1 MTDTPGR
8 EPEQRLPAPRPPS
21 ETEPV
26 ETAPVERFSSTPS
39 TRSVELSPERAAQ
52 VVRQSSNARWVGFL
66 AVVIVM
72 LFVAIYWF
80 YELGAPLGMSES
92 RLDAE
97 AADQSIVNVERGY
110 NVYQANCARC
120 HGANGEGG
128 IGPVL
133 NSQDKLYQH
142 LNANYLNTVLTAG
155 GRYVCGNPQSLM
167 PVWSNTATPA
177 RPAQLPPDPGGHLV
191 HPRDERGDL
200 HDPRPRAR
208 DTRGRPDHRRG
219 QDVPGLGRHQLHAA
233 SGQHARTPRAG
244 PTSSRRPPRRRRPG
258 PRALVPQ
265 PSASVPAGAT
275 TLPLTAQGIKFDTD
289 ALTVP
294 ANQAFSIDFDNQDVG
309 VPHDVSIKDGTGSI
323 VYKGETFPGIAKK
336 TYDVSP
342 LAAGAYTFFCT
353 RARQHDRDPD
363 RTVIDRRPRS
373 VGWVRMGGRWR
384 NRRSQPGPRCRDDG
398 PCSACSTP
406 TAGVGRPSRPS
417 SGWCSSS
424 SSSATSRTAPT
435 TSPSRARSTSA
446 SWSGR
451 RSTSAR
457 RPTAR
462 SRARRRSARSSRGS
476 HRRPS

>member
-26 ETAPVERFSSTPS
+26 ETAPVERFSSAPS

-92 RLDAE
+92 RLDRE

-133 NSQDKLYQH
+133 NSQEKLYQH

-167 PVWSNTATPA
+167 PVWSNTATPPGPLNYRQIQEVISFIRA
-177 RPAQLPPDPGGHLV
+177 TSEVTYTIRDAELGTPVVNPITGEVETFQGWVDINYTPPPGSSPFPACWTDAFTSASAAPSAG
-191 HPRDERGDL
+191 
-200 HDPRPRAR
+200 
-208 DTRGRPDHRRG
+208 
-219 QDVPGLGRHQLHAA
+219 A
-233 SGQHARTPRAG
+233 SG
-244 PTSSRRPPRRRRPG
+244 
-258 PRALVPQ
+258 LVPQ

-294 ANQAFSIDFDNQDVG
+294 ANQAFSIAFDNQDVG

-342 LAAGAYTFFCT
+342 LAAGAYTFFC
-353 RARQHDRDPD
+353 
-363 RTVIDRRPRS
+363 S
-373 VGWVRMGGRWR
+373 VHANMTG
-384 NRRSQPGPRCRDDG
+384 
-398 PCSACSTP
+398 TL
-406 TAGVGRPSRPS
+406 TAQ
-417 SGWCSSS
+417 
-424 SSSATSRTAPT
+424 
-435 TSPSRARSTSA
+435 
-446 SWSGR
+446 
-451 RSTSAR
+451 
-457 RPTAR
+457 
-462 SRARRRSARSSRGS
+462 
-476 HRRPS
+476 